1 MKLTI
6 ALLSIVILFGC
17 SGEGSSGEGKSNQPV
32 NETANKES
40 RVLGIFGQKEEKNY
54 VIASP
59 LEGVLVRDGKPLAN
73 TRIIRRLRW
82 NGNEEGVVDEFFTDD
97 KGYFDI
103 PIHEEFLALGKL
115 TEFVGTITLYVDSI
129 NDDNFFYHSSKRSAE
144 IYSDI
149 KEPLL
154 ELVCDMAQE
163 EALVDI
169 SRVGIFSRCKWKG
182 MP

>member
-6 ALLSIVILFGC
+6 ALLSFAILFGC
-17 SGEGSSGEGKSNQPV
+17 SGEGSSGEDKSNQFV
-32 NETANKES
+32 NESTNKES
-40 RVLGIFGQKEEKNY
+40 RGEGIFGKKEEKNY
-54 VIASP
+54 VISSP
-59 LEGVLVRDGKPLAN
+59 LEGVLVSDGKPLAN
-73 TRIIRRLRW
+73 TKIIRRLRW
-82 NGNEEGVVDEFFTDD
+82 NGNEEGIFDEFVTDD
-97 KGYFDI
+97 NGYFDI

-129 NDDNFFYHSSKRSAE
+129 NDDNFFYHTSKRSAE

-169 SRVGIFSRCKWKG
+169 SRVGIYSRCKWKG
-182 MP
+182 L